1 VNASVAEFVE
11 RINKAINLKLE

>member
-1 VNASVAEFVE
+1 VSEFVE